1 LLASVSGISIKIDTM
16 SKSVL
21 KISAFWEGGRG
32 AFEFVMAFVK
42 SLQRARVK
50 RIGCTVNVYRNESK
64 QRIKPKDTIFLVVRG
79 LP

>member
-1 LLASVSGISIKIDTM
+1 MSGISIKIDTT
-16 SKSVL
+16 SRNVL

-79 LP
+79 AP

>member
-1 LLASVSGISIKIDTM
+1 M
-16 SKSVL
+16 SKNVL

-79 LP
+79 HYDIGNS